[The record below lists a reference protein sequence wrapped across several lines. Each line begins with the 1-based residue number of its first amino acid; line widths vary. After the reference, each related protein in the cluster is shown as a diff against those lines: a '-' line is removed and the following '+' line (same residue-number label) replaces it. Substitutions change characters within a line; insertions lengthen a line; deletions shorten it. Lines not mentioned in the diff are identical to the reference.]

1 MNPRKILLYLS
12 LFVVALIVFLIVG
25 KKAGWIGNSLVYEV
39 TAEKATL
46 RNITE
51 MITANGKVQPETDVK
66 ITPDVAGE
74 IVELAVKD
82 GDAVKKGQF
91 LLKIK
96 PDVYMSARDRTVAA
110 LNGAKANLANNKA
123 MLVQVESRFE
133 QARLAYERSKILW
146 EEKTISASEWETAES
161 NYKVA
166 KADVDAALQT
176 VQAAE
181 YSVHSA
187 EATLKEAE
195 EELRKTSIYAP
206 MDGIVTTLLVEKG
219 ERVVGTSM
227 MTGTDLLR
235 LADLSRMEV
244 LTEVN
249 ENDIVRV
256 SLNDSALIEIDAYPD
271 RKFKGIVTEIANSA
285 STVGTSADQVTNF
298 EVKILLLQSSYQDLI
313 QAGNKYPF
321 RPGMSASVDIL
332 TESKFNILTVPLQ
345 AVTRKADTLQK
356 PDSAKTQD
364 NLDEYK
370 EIVFV
375 LDNQKAKLTT
385 VKTGIQDNTYIEILS
400 GLSENQEVIT
410 APYHII
416 TKRLKDGSSVK
427 KVTPEELL
435 KTDKKKS
442 KEKESDM

>member
-1 MNPRKILLYLS
+1 LERK
-12 LFVVALIVFLIVG
+12 
-25 KKAGWIGNSLVYEV
+25 
-39 TAEKATL
+39 
-46 RNITE
+46 
-51 MITANGKVQPETDVK
+51 
-66 ITPDVAGE
+66 
-74 IVELAVKD
+74 
-82 GDAVKKGQF
+82 
-91 LLKIK
+91 
-96 PDVYMSARDRTVAA
+96 
-110 LNGAKANLANNKA
+110 NNF
-123 MLVQVESRFE
+123 RF
-133 QARLAYERSKILW
+133 RLEA
-146 EEKTISASEWETAES
+146 AES

-181 YSVHSA
+181 YSVRSA

-313 QAGNKYPF
+313 QAGNQYPF

-332 TESKFNILTVPLQ
+332 TELKSNILTVPLQ
-345 AVTRKADTLQK
+345 AVTRQADTLQQ
-356 PDSAKTQD
+356 PDSAKTSD

-370 EIVFV
+370 EIIFV

-385 VKTGIQDNTYIEILS
+385 VKQEYRIIPILKS
-400 GLSENQEVIT
+400 SVAFPKPGGHYCTL
-410 APYHII
+410 PYHNKK
-416 TKRLKDGSSVK
+416 TKRRIIR
-427 KVTPEELL
+427 
-435 KTDKKKS
+435 KKS
-442 KEKESDM
+442 NPRGIVKNRQEEKGRKESD

>member
-12 LFVVALIVFLIVG
+12 LFVVALIVFLIIG
-25 KKAGWIGNSLVYEV
+25 KKAGWIGNTMVYEV
-39 TAEKATL
+39 TAEKAAL

-51 MITANGKVQPETDVK
+51 MITANGKIQPETDVK

-123 MLVQVESRFE
+123 MLVQVESRIE

-146 EEKTISASEWETAES
+146 KEKTISASDWEAAES

-181 YSVHSA
+181 YSVRSA

-313 QAGNKYPF
+313 QAGNRYPF

-332 TESKFNILTVPLQ
+332 TELKSNILTVPLQ
-345 AVTRKADTLQK
+345 AVTRQADTLQQ
-356 PDSAKTQD
+356 PDSAKTSD

-370 EIVFV
+370 EIIFV

-427 KVTPEELL
+427 KVTSEELL
-435 KTDKKKS
+435 KTDKKKR
-442 KEKESDM
+442 KEKESD

>member
-12 LFVVALIVFLIVG
+12 LFVVALIVFLIIG
-25 KKAGWIGNSLVYEV
+25 KKAGWIGNTMVYEV
-39 TAEKATL
+39 TAEKAAL

-51 MITANGKVQPETDVK
+51 MITANGKIQPETDVK

-146 EEKTISASEWETAES
+146 KEKTISASDWEAAES

-181 YSVHSA
+181 YSVRSA

-313 QAGNKYPF
+313 QAGNRYPF

-332 TESKFNILTVPLQ
+332 TELKSNILTVPLQ
-345 AVTRKADTLQK
+345 AVTRQADTLQQ
-356 PDSAKTQD
+356 PDSAKTSD

-370 EIVFV
+370 EIIFV

-427 KVTPEELL
+427 KVTSEELL
-435 KTDKKKS
+435 KTDKKKR
-442 KEKESDM
+442 KEKESD

>member
-12 LFVVALIVFLIVG
+12 LFVVALIVFLIIG
-25 KKAGWIGNSLVYEV
+25 KKAGWIGNTMVYEV
-39 TAEKATL
+39 TTEKAAL

-51 MITANGKVQPETDVK
+51 MITANGKIQPETDVK

-146 EEKTISASEWETAES
+146 KEKTISASDWEAAES

-181 YSVHSA
+181 YSVRSA

-313 QAGNKYPF
+313 QAGNRYPF

-332 TESKFNILTVPLQ
+332 TELKSNILTVPLQ
-345 AVTRKADTLQK
+345 AVTRQADTLQQ
-356 PDSAKTQD
+356 PDSAKTSD

-370 EIVFV
+370 EIIFV

-427 KVTPEELL
+427 KVTSEELL
-435 KTDKKKS
+435 KTDKKKR
-442 KEKESDM
+442 KEKESD